1 MDLRN
6 IPYRSD
12 VVTWNADD
20 LAEYFRTVSLTM
32 FHLCMIEE
40 QTTVALFVLTLCIF
54 IMGKAAAKLKAKT
67 QTIKKLS

>member
-40 QTTVALFVLTLCIF
+40 RTIVAFFMLTLRIF
-54 IMGKAAAKLKAKT
+54 IMGKAAAKLKAKP
-67 QTIKKLS
+67 QTTKKLS